1 MTDFKFKDK
10 SFEFPISVYRNYHF
24 NKKTQVIFIIIM
36 VIGFIITTLFALM
49 IEKYWGM
56 MVYLLLV
63 IAFYVTV
70 LMSKNPLMVIYPK
83 KVVFKNSGIGNS
95 KTLDW
100 QDCQLET
107 TTLKRDFGEIPLL
120 YFLSKRNDGKMESI
134 FYLVLNN
141 VRFENEHF
149 DKDDTLKFFE
159 QIKLLSEN
167 P

>member
-10 SFEFPISVYRNYHF
+10 TFDFPISVYRNYHF
-24 NKKTQVIFIIIM
+24 NKKTQVIFIIIIG
-36 VIGFIITTLFALM
+36 IGFIITTLFALM

-63 IAFYVTV
+63 IAFYIAI
-70 LMSKNPLMVIYPK
+70 LMSKNTLMVIYPK
-83 KVVFKNSGIGNS
+83 KVVFKNFGIGKP
-95 KTLDW
+95 KTLNW
-100 QDCQLET
+100 QDCQLEN

-120 YFLSKRNDGKMESI
+120 NFLSKRNDGKMERI

-141 VRFENEHF
+141 VRFDNEHF

-159 QIKLLSEN
+159 KVKALSEN

>member
-10 SFEFPISVYRNYHF
+10 TFNFPIFVYRNHHF

-56 MVYLLLV
+56 MVYLFLV

-70 LMSKNPLMVIYPK
+70 LMSKNPLMVIYPQ
-83 KVVFKNSGIGNS
+83 KVVFKNFGIGKP

-100 QDCQLET
+100 QDCQLEIA
-107 TTLKRDFGEIPLL
+107 TLKRDFGEIPLL
-120 YFLSKRNDGKMESI
+120 NFLSKRNDGKMERI
-134 FYLVLNN
+134 FYVVLNN
-141 VRFENEHF
+141 IRFENEHF
-149 DKDDTLKFFE
+149 DKNNSLKFFE
-159 QIKLLSEN
+159 KIKALSEN